1 MRLGEPEMPSLLV
14 SHHRPGFYFRVITE
28 GHVHAGAEIVRIGRG
43 RHQLSVADVDAL
55 LYLPDRDTDQ
65 LRQIVDEPAL
75 SPGWQQS
82 FCDMLAAHENS
93 VTATSPPV
101 GVEPG
106 WTGFRPLRVT
116 ATQRETANVLS
127 IEFVSV
133 DRTPLP
139 TPLAGQYLTIRI
151 PDAGDPAPLRSYS
164 LSGDRFAG
172 YLPPINPG
180 VVGAGKPKRPHQPDG
195 PPGTGPR
202 ITFARSGLSVNWSP
216 DYRSILE
223 IAEAC
228 DVPTR
233 FSCRTGVCHTCI
245 TGVLDGITTYSPP
258 PLEEPADGE
267 VLICS
272 AAPGSDLVLD
282 L

>member
-1 MRLGEPEMPSLLV
+1 V
-14 SHHRPGFYFRVITE
+14 FYTV
-28 GHVHAGAEIVRIGRG
+28 AGSPRG
-43 RHQLSVADVDAL
+43 RLDRQTIGALGLPADATVYLCGPAPFMDDMREAL
-55 LYLPDRDTDQ
+55 
-65 LRQIVDEPAL
+65 
-75 SPGWQQS
+75 
-82 FCDMLAAHENS
+82 
-93 VTATSPPV
+93 TAT
-101 GVEPG
+101 G
-106 WTGFRPLRVT
+106 
-116 ATQRETANVLS
+116 
-127 IEFVSV
+127 I
-133 DRTPLP
+133 
-139 TPLAGQYLTIRI
+139 
-151 PDAGDPAPLRSYS
+151 DPAHFHTEL
-164 LSGDRFAG
+164 FAA
-172 YLPPINPG
+172 LPPINPG